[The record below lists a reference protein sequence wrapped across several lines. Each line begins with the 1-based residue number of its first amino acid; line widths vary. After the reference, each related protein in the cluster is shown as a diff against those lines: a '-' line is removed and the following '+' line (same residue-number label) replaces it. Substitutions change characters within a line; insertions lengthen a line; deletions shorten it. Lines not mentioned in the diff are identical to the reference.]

1 MQDRRLSQCC
11 TKEFNHRGLH
21 PEQLHSMTE
30 YHMWP
35 QVYRKLGSRQQSTF
49 LVAQWLRLHA
59 SSARFRGSI
68 PGQGARSHIPQP
80 KLLHVITKDPAF
92 FNEDERK
99 ISLTTTK
106 TWCSQ
111 IYKFFLTF
119 LKAGNYIAHFL
130 TVYIDIKTIQASREW
145 LLWKSKIRK
154 GGYDPRRGTQ
164 ASKVPAG
171 FCFSNLCGSY
181 TDVHFILMTEHIH
194 IGLLFFCMNEILH
207 NKNFN

>member
-11 TKEFNHRGLH
+11 TKELNHGGLH

-92 FNEDERK
+92 CNEDERK

-111 IYKFFLTF
+111 IYT
-119 LKAGNYIAHFL
+119 YIHIYVHTKESMLESFNHW
-130 TVYIDIKTIQASREW
+130 TPEDS
-145 LLWKSKIRK
+145 WKS
-154 GGYDPRRGTQ
+154 
-164 ASKVPAG
+164 S
-171 FCFSNLCGSY
+171 
-181 TDVHFILMTEHIH
+181 
-194 IGLLFFCMNEILH
+194 FFRVSFYSGNIDL
-207 NKNFN
+207 

>member
-1 MQDRRLSQCC
+1 MKM
-11 TKEFNHRGLH
+11 KE
-21 PEQLHSMTE
+21 
-30 YHMWP
+30 
-35 QVYRKLGSRQQSTF
+35 
-49 LVAQWLRLHA
+49 
-59 SSARFRGSI
+59 
-68 PGQGARSHIPQP
+68 RSHLPQLRP
-80 KLLHVITKDPAF
+80 GAVKYI
-92 FNEDERK
+92 N
-99 ISLTTTK
+99 
-106 TWCSQ
+106 
-111 IYKFFLTF
+111 FFLTF

-207 NKNFN
+207 NKNFNYKEKSSQLCITLLRNKMKIQNVHSI

>member
-1 MQDRRLSQCC
+1 MQDGRLSQCC
-11 TKEFNHRGLH
+11 TKELNHGGLH

-30 YHMWP
+30 HHMWP
-35 QVYRKLGSRQQSTF
+35 QVYRKLGSRQQRTF

-59 SSARFRGSI
+59 SSARFQGSI

-80 KLLHVITKDPAF
+80 KVLHVITKDPAF
-92 FNEDERK
+92 CNEDERK
-99 ISLTTTK
+99 ISQQLRPGAVK
-106 TWCSQ
+106 Y
-111 IYKFFLTF
+111 INFFKTF
-119 LKAGNYIAHFL
+119 LKTGNDIAHFL
-130 TVYIDIKTIQASREW
+130 TVYIDVKTIQASREW